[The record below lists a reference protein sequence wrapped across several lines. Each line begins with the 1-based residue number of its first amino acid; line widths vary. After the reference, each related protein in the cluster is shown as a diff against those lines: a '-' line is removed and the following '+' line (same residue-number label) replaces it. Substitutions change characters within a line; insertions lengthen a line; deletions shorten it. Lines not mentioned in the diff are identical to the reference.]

1 MKEIKQMDWVN
12 ELIFGTG
19 IAHSMFVF
27 ALVISIGIALGR
39 IKIFGVSLGITWILF
54 VGIAFGHFGL
64 NIDPDILHFMKEF
77 GLILF
82 IYSIGMQVG
91 PSFFSSFKQGG
102 LTLNLLATSIVL
114 LGVVITYIIHLVT
127 NLPISTM
134 VGILSGAVTNTPG
147 LGAAQQTLQDVT
159 GVLDPT
165 VSMGYAV
172 AYPLGVVGIILS
184 LIFFRY
190 IFKINIDKET
200 KNLENLDDSKLTE
213 AQVFSLKIS
222 NPAVFGKTLSATK
235 ALIEKEFVIS
245 RVKHAIDGVLEIAH
259 PNTILEEGDLVLV
272 VSNLQNIESISALL
286 GSKIEMDQVEWSK
299 LDSQLV
305 SRRIVIT
312 KSEINGKTIGALKLR
327 TLYGINVTRIN
338 RAGLDLIG
346 DPKLQLQIGDRLTVV
361 GSEDSVAKIEG
372 FLGNSLKRLREPNL
386 ISIFIGI
393 ALGMLLGSIPFMIPG
408 IPQPVK
414 LGLAG
419 GPLIVSILISKFGPR
434 YKLVTYT
441 TMSANLM
448 LREIGISLFLA
459 CVGLEAG
466 GGFIETIVNGGY
478 MWVGYGVIITVL
490 PLLIIGTVGRMVFK
504 LNYFTLMGLLS
515 GSMTDPPA
523 LSFANETAG
532 NDMPAVSYA
541 TVYPLTMFLRVV
553 TAQILILLFI

>member
-1 MKEIKQMDWVN
+1 MDWLN

-27 ALVISIGIALGR
+27 ALVISIGISLGR
-39 IKIFGVSLGITWILF
+39 IKIFGISLGITWILF

-64 NIDPDILHFMKEF
+64 IIDGDILHFMKEF

-91 PSFFSSFKQGG
+91 PSFFSSFKKGG
-102 LTLNLLATSIVL
+102 ITLNLLAASIVL
-114 LGVVITYIIHLVT
+114 LGVVTTIVIHLIT
-127 NLPISTM
+127 NTPIATM

-147 LGAAQQTLQDVT
+147 LGAAQQTLQEVT
-159 GVLDPT
+159 GVADPT
-165 VSMGYAV
+165 ISMGYAV

-184 LIFFRY
+184 IILFRI
-190 IFKINIDKET
+190 IFKINFEKET
-200 KNLENLDDSKLTE
+200 KELDSLDNSKFIE
-213 AQVFSLKIS
+213 AQMFSLIIS
-222 NPAVFGKTLSATK
+222 NPAIFGKTLSTVK
-235 ALIEKEFVIS
+235 SLIDKEFVVS
-245 RVKHAIDGVLEIAH
+245 RVKHVHSGDLEIAH
-259 PNTILEEGDLVLV
+259 PKTIFHEGDIVLV
-272 VSNLQNIESISALL
+272 VSNLQNIDSISALL
-286 GSKIEMDQVEWSK
+286 GNKIEMKQGEWAQ
-299 LDSQLV
+299 LDNQLI

-312 KSEINGKTIGALKLR
+312 KSEVNGKTIANLKLR
-327 TLYGINVTRIN
+327 TLYGINVTRVN
-338 RAGLDLIG
+338 RAGVDLIG
-346 DPKLQLQIGDRLTVV
+346 DPKLQLQLGDRLTVV
-361 GSEDSVAKIEG
+361 GSETSVAKIEG

-393 ALGMLLGSIPFMIPG
+393 ALGMMLGSIPFIIPG

-419 GPLIVSILISKFGPR
+419 GPLIVSILVSKFGPK
-434 YKLVTYT
+434 YKLITYT

-466 GGFIETIVNGGY
+466 GGFIQTIVNGGY

-490 PLLIIGTVGRMVFK
+490 PLLIVGTIGRLVFK

-523 LSFANETAG
+523 LSFANATAG

-541 TVYPLTMFLRVV
+541 TVYPLTMFLRVI
-553 TAQILILLFI
+553 TAQILILFFI

>member
-1 MKEIKQMDWVN
+1 MNWLN

-64 NIDPDILHFMKEF
+64 IIDGDILHFIKEV

-91 PSFFSSFKQGG
+91 PSFFSSFKKGG
-102 LTLNLLATSIVL
+102 LTLNLLAASIVF
-114 LGVVITYIIHLVT
+114 LGVITTVVIHLIT
-127 NLPISTM
+127 QLPISTM

-159 GVLDPT
+159 GVADPT

-184 LIFFRY
+184 LILFRF
-190 IFKINIDKET
+190 IFKINFEKEA
-200 KNLENLDDSKLTE
+200 KELDSKDNSKFTE
-213 AQVFSLKIS
+213 AQMFSLKIS
-222 NPAVFGKTLSATK
+222 NPAIFGKTLAATK
-235 ALIEKEFVIS
+235 ALIDKEFVIS
-245 RVKHAIDGVLEIAH
+245 RVRHAKTGELEIAY
-259 PNTILEEGDLVLV
+259 PKTILDKDDYVLV
-272 VSNLQNIESISALL
+272 VSNLQNIDSVSALL
-286 GSKIEMDQVEWSK
+286 GTKIEMDQKEWAK
-299 LDSQLV
+299 LDSQLI

-312 KSEINGKTIGALKLR
+312 KPEINGKSIVNLKLR
-327 TLYGINVTRIN
+327 TLYGINVTRVN
-338 RAGLDLIG
+338 RAGVDLIG
-346 DPKLQLQIGDRLTVV
+346 DPKLQLQMGDRLTVV
-361 GSEDSVAKIEG
+361 GSEDSVAKIET
-372 FLGNSLKRLREPNL
+372 FLGNSLKRLHEPNL
-386 ISIFIGI
+386 ITIFIGI

-419 GPLIVSILISKFGPR
+419 GPLIVSILVSKFGPR

-466 GGFIETIVNGGY
+466 EGFVQTIIDGGY
-478 MWVGYGVIITVL
+478 MWVGYGFIITVV
-490 PLLIIGTVGRMVFK
+490 PLLIVGLIGRLVFK
-504 LNYFTLMGLLS
+504 VNYFILMGLIA

-532 NDMPAVSYA
+532 NDIPSVSYA

-553 TAQILILLFI
+553 TAQILVLLFI